1 MRRYRPTTYGSG
13 NKRTCTINRNGDLVN
28 SMMLK
33 ISDSAGGLVAKTDT
47 ADYID
52 SVSIEIGGTK
62 IDTHTGAWMDI
73 NRSLTDRARTE
84 AVTLTS
90 LNGDKDTYIPLRFWF
105 CNNNGLALPLIALQ
119 YHDVRVNVELNSTI
133 GALNTIDV
141 ELVVGYVYLDSEERK
156 RFAQA
161 SHEYLIE
168 QVQITEESDRTK
180 HRLTFNHPCK
190 YLVWHADDTHDGDTF
205 KLELNGHDRFAA
217 QERAY
222 FSNVQ
227 VDRHFEGVHNK
238 KTFVYS
244 FALNPTEHQPSGT
257 CNFSRIDNATLVGSN
272 VFTPKIYAVNY
283 NVLRIMSGMGGLAY
297 SN

>member
-1 MRRYRPTTYGSG
+1 MVLKVTDDSG
-13 NKRTCTINRNGDLVN
+13 DATKIADL
-28 SMMLK
+28 
-33 ISDSAGGLVAKTDT
+33 IS
-47 ADYID
+47 

-62 IDTHTGAWMDI
+62 IDTHSGAWMDI
-73 NRSLTDRARTE
+73 HSSLTDRTRGSNVEWDGVAGGAA
-84 AVTLTS
+84 AVTTGLAPNLLQQGTGS
-90 LNGDKDTYIPLRFWF
+90 KYCYIPLRFWF

-119 YHDVRVNVELNSTI
+119 YHDVRVNVELAATDD
-133 GALNTIDV
+133 DV
-141 ELVVGYVYLDSEERK
+141 ELLVGYVYLDSEERK

-168 QVQITEESDRTK
+168 QVQTTTESIDKK

-190 YLVWHADDTHDGDTF
+190 YLVWDTNGTYDAGKTF

-217 QERAY
+217 QEKSY
-222 FSNVQ
+222 FSQLQ
-227 VDRHFEGVHNK
+227 VDRHFEN
-238 KTFVYS
+238 TYENTYVYS

-257 CNFSRIDNATLVGSN
+257 CNFSRIDNATLVGSAA
-272 VFTPKIYAVNY
+272 FGPTIYAVNY